1 MSTQAKQSKAEIY
14 QTTLKIKDKIIK
26 VLKDNGFNFK
36 YDYNDL
42 YFLKSGQ
49 IVRRLKGRIALT
61 TSKCP
66 EGDVWTEELDKQ
78 LRNYYT
84 LNTNNF
90 LKVKEL
96 IQSFSTDE
104 FDCDF
109 NNLRLYTADH
119 CGGYWGDEFT
129 YILKIVNK

>member
-14 QTTLKIKDKIIK
+14 QTTLKVRDKIIK
-26 VLKDNGFNFK
+26 VLKDNGYNFH
-36 YDYNDL
+36 YHFNDL

-49 IVRRLKGRIALT
+49 IVRRLKGYIAPT
-61 TSKCP
+61 TSKYP
-66 EGDVWTEELDKQ
+66 ESDVWNKSYQQRLKE
-78 LRNYYT
+78 YHT
-84 LNTNNF
+84 LNTNAF
-90 LKVKEL
+90 IKVKEL

-109 NNLRLYTADH
+109 NKLRLNKADH
-119 CGGYWGDEFT
+119 CGNWGEGFT